1 MLVPAASLAQTP
13 SAERE
18 PEITTITGDLYRVR
32 DGQRD
37 TVFLVTLEGIILGDP
52 LSYETATWLK
62 AELTQRF
69 PDLPVRY
76 VLHTHHHFDRAE
88 GAAVFTSTAE
98 VVAHRKFADALSS
111 ARNTWPEFYGIADR
125 NGNRVLDA
133 AEMADSPRGALVRAK
148 DRDGNGRVR
157 PDELYFR
164 VQGPETT
171 YDSRR
176 TIVLGGRTVE
186 LVYTGNAHAPDMTAL
201 YFPAERVV
209 FVADPPV
216 KAARLPLVDAPRDV
230 KQWLEVIGQLDFE
243 LGVTG
248 DAETFSAASIHEIS
262 AYFTDL
268 VAGVVAGR
276 ALGQSL
282 AEIQSTPFL
291 DQHASKPFSTERAS
305 HIAAVYRTVRLVNVE
320 ISAAAIGSYAPKA
333 ESFCEGFTTCGYN
346 RPVALASIG
355 LGVSGTRMGLSAE
368 FTAGD
373 QSWNARTSPF
383 YDEEFAA
390 RQSRAAVLFR
400 YHPARRRFPAALV
413 AGMSVSKT
421 SIKGMSQQKESFA
434 RAGGR
439 RPFGDNISST
449 GITGGVDM
457 TPRLTG
463 RIDLVIP
470 VRVTHM
476 LGDVNGVLP
485 SRTDIQ
491 AGIGLRYGFVRR
503 VN

>member
-1 MLVPAASLAQTP
+1 
-13 SAERE
+13 
-18 PEITTITGDLYRVR
+18 
-32 DGQRD
+32 
-37 TVFLVTLEGIILGDP
+37 
-52 LSYETATWLK
+52 
-62 AELTQRF
+62 
-69 PDLPVRY
+69 
-76 VLHTHHHFDRAE
+76 
-88 GAAVFTSTAE
+88 
-98 VVAHRKFADALSS
+98 
-111 ARNTWPEFYGIADR
+111 
-125 NGNRVLDA
+125 
-133 AEMADSPRGALVRAK
+133 MADSPRGALVRAK

-171 YDSRR
+171 SDSRR
-176 TIVLGGRTVE
+176 SIVLGGRTVE

-216 KAARLPLVDAPRDV
+216 RAAQLSLVDAPRDV

-282 AEIQSTPFL
+282 AEIQATPFL

-305 HIAAVYRTVRLVNVE
+305 HIATVYRTVRLVNVE
-320 ISAAAIGSYAPKA
+320 ISAAAVGSFAPKT
-333 ESFCEGFTTCGYN
+333 ESFCEGFTTCGEN

-355 LGVSGTRMGLSAE
+355 LSVSGTRMGLSAE

-373 QSWNARTSPF
+373 QSWNVRTSPF

-390 RQSRAAVLFR
+390 RQSRGTFLFR
-400 YHPARRRFPAALV
+400 YHPAPRRFPAALV
-413 AGMSVSKT
+413 GGMSVSKT
-421 SIKGMSQQKESFA
+421 SVKGMSQQKESFA

-439 RPFGDNISST
+439 RPFGDDISST
-449 GITGGVDM
+449 GITAGVDM

-470 VRVTHM
+470 VRFTHM
-476 LGDVNGVLP
+476 FGDVNSVLP